1 MNDTE
6 LLQAWASRRDEP
18 AFAELVRRHLGLVH
32 GSALRQVRE
41 PVLAQEVAQAV
52 FLVLAD
58 KAGSLGRDVVLSG
71 WLFRTTR
78 FVAARALRAERRR
91 THHEHQAA
99 AMQRI
104 DLDSPSSTATDRW
117 DEVGPHLDAAL
128 AALPATDRHAVLL
141 RFFEKQPLR
150 AVGDRL
156 GLGEEAAKKRVSRA
170 VEKLRTFL
178 AGKGVVLTAAGLLA
192 LLTEMPSSA
201 APAGLAERIADT
213 VGTGSAGPAATELA
227 KGAARDWFTARLLDV
242 APWFAA
248 ALVLLMAGGAWWAA
262 PTSSAASQ
270 VAAPSA
276 EGTVIPTSAPKSA
289 ASTVL
294 PPPAQV
300 GPSRILLNVRSAEDN
315 RPLIAR
321 GMAIFWTWHD
331 PTRRTEFITD
341 TNGLIEVAV
350 TGPKASDVDV
360 WISAPGH
367 VPVTLRWK
375 RHEFVEPLLLHT
387 CRLQRGQTLQ
397 GIVQDE
403 AGRPVAE
410 AQVQFGSPGMDL
422 GERENIAFH
431 DRFTSVVTD
440 AAGHFRSDQLPAL
453 LGNHTMSYTVSHPDF
468 VRGGGDL
475 SSPASL
481 ATNHLVV
488 LRRGLTV
495 RGRVVG
501 PDGAA
506 VGEAKVR
513 EDHNFVGPHR
523 ETQSASDG
531 SFALGPF
538 AAGAVQLE
546 VSAAGFKTTQQPVGL
561 DAATQEVLV
570 RLVPDDGEKS
580 GWEQGMDRAQTVRIV
595 GTAVDAG
602 SGEPLRSFQVR
613 LDEHRGTAKSFIGQG
628 NGGRFDWPVDM
639 VFFQE
644 FSLEVEADGYE
655 TVASDSRPVRNGT
668 QEFAFRLRR
677 GGNVSGSVVG
687 PDGRPVAG
695 AFVGLNGDGYGF
707 FVRQDGLP
715 MSGNGAPQT
724 ISDAGGRFSLRRQLG
739 AQTVLVVHE
748 LGCTLVPLGEGS
760 LAPIVLRHW
769 GAIEG
774 TLLVGGKPAAGQTVS
789 LGVPLPE
796 DDSIPPG
803 IQAQGNATTDAE
815 GRFRFD
821 RVPAGSF
828 TVSRYFNFNRGGTG
842 PVGIG
847 APHRVEVPAGGVGE
861 ATIGTS
867 GRAVV
872 GRLALA
878 TPVAGHDWRD
888 DLQSLVQV
896 RDDLP
901 PVKPIA
907 GSPGSPEFMK
917 AVRASA
923 RREGQIAKHFLTLQ
937 ADGSFRIDDV
947 PPGNYLL
954 KLRVS
959 TPPKDVTASDADS
972 FFRPELGELERTVVV
987 PDSPDPTT
995 AGPLDLG
1002 VLTIPVKQP

>member
-1 MNDTE
+1 MNDPE
-6 LLQAWASRRDEP
+6 LLQAWATRRDEP
-18 AFAELVRRHLGLVH
+18 AFAEIVRRHLGLVY

-58 KAGSLGRDVVLSG
+58 KAGSLGDGVVLSG

-91 THHEHQAA
+91 THHEQQAA

-104 DLDSPSSTATDRW
+104 DLDAPSSAATDRW

-128 AALPATDRHAVLL
+128 AALPATDRNAVLL

-150 AVGDRL
+150 AVGERL

-170 VEKLRTFL
+170 VEKLRAFL

-201 APAGLAERIADT
+201 APAGLADKIADA

-242 APWFAA
+242 APWFAT

-262 PTSSAASQ
+262 PASSAGNQ
-270 VAAPSA
+270 IVAASTD
-276 EGTVIPTSAPKSA
+276 GTVIPPSS

-294 PPPAQV
+294 PAPAQV

-315 RPLIAR
+315 RPLASR
-321 GMAIFWTWHD
+321 GMAVFWAWRD
-331 PTRRTEFITD
+331 ATRRTEFTTD

-375 RHEFVEPLLLHT
+375 RHEFVEPVLLHT

-397 GIVQDE
+397 GLVQDE

-410 AQVQFGSPGMDL
+410 ARIQFGSPGMDL

-431 DRFTSVVTD
+431 DRFSSVVTD
-440 AAGHFRSDQLPAL
+440 AAGHFHSDQLPAL

-475 SSPASL
+475 RSPATL

-488 LRRGLTV
+488 LRRGWTV
-495 RGRVVG
+495 KGRVVG
-501 PDGAA
+501 PDDAA

-513 EDHNFVGPHR
+513 EDHNYMGPHR
-523 ETQSASDG
+523 ETQSAADG

-538 AAGAVQLE
+538 AAGPVQVE
-546 VSAAGFKTTQQPVGL
+546 VSATGFKTTQQPVVL

-580 GWEQGMDRAQTVRIV
+580 GWDQGMDRAQTVRIV

-628 NGGRFDWPVDM
+628 NSGRFDWPVDM
-639 VFFQE
+639 AFFQE

-655 TVASDSRPVRNGT
+655 AVASDTRPVQNGT
-668 QEFAFRLRR
+668 QEFVFRLRR

-687 PDGRPVAG
+687 PEGRPVAG
-695 AFVGLNGDGYGF
+695 AFIGLNGEGYGF
-707 FVRQDGLP
+707 FVRRDGLP
-715 MSGNGAPQT
+715 VSGNGAPQT
-724 ISDAGGRFSLRRQLG
+724 ITDAAGRFSLRRQLG

-748 LGCTLVPLGEGS
+748 LGCALVPIGEGFR
-760 LAPIVLRHW
+760 APIVLRPW

-774 TLLVGGKPAAGQTVS
+774 TLLVGGKPASGQTVS
-789 LGVPLPE
+789 LGVPLS
-796 DDSIPPG
+796 DNDSMPPG

-821 RVPAGSF
+821 RVPAGLF

-878 TPVAGHDWRD
+878 NPVTGYAWRD

-901 PVKPIA
+901 PVGPTA
-907 GSPGSPEFMK
+907 GFPGSPEFMK
-917 AVRASA
+917 AVRADN
-923 RREGQIAKHFLTLQ
+923 RREAQIAKHFLTLQ

-959 TPPKDVTASDADS
+959 TPPKDVSASDAES
-972 FFRPELGELERTVVV
+972 FFRPELGRMERPIVV
-987 PDSPDPTT
+987 PDSPDPAT

>member
-58 KAGSLGRDVVLSG
+58 KAGSLGDGVVLSG

-91 THHEHQAA
+91 THHEQQAA
-99 AMQRI
+99 AMRSI
-104 DLDSPSSTATDRW
+104 DLDSPSSSATDRW

-156 GLGEEAAKKRVSRA
+156 GVGEEAAKKRVSRA
-170 VEKLRTFL
+170 IEKLRAFL

-201 APAGLAERIADT
+201 APAGLAERIADA

-242 APWFAA
+242 APWFVA
-248 ALVLLMAGGAWWAA
+248 ALVLLMAGGAWWLA
-262 PTSSAASQ
+262 PTSSAGDL
-270 VAAPSA
+270 VAVVSTAGSGDPSPA
-276 EGTVIPTSAPKSA
+276 PTSGA
-289 ASTVL
+289 ATSL

-315 RPLIAR
+315 LPLVAR
-321 GMAIFWTWHD
+321 GMAVFWAWHD
-331 PTRRTEFITD
+331 ATRRTEFITD

-375 RHEFVEPLLLHT
+375 RHEFVEPVLLHT

-397 GIVQDE
+397 GSVQDE

-410 AQVQFGSPGMDL
+410 ARIQFGSPGMDL

-431 DRFTSVVTD
+431 DRFSSVVTD
-440 AAGHFRSDQLPAL
+440 AKGHFQSDQLPAL

-495 RGRVVG
+495 KGRVVG
-501 PDGAA
+501 PDDAP

-513 EDHNFVGPHR
+513 EDHNLMGPHR
-523 ETQSASDG
+523 ETQSAADG

-538 AAGAVQLE
+538 AAGPVGLE
-546 VSAAGFKTTQQPVGL
+546 VSAAGFKTTQQPVAL
-561 DAATQEVLV
+561 EAASREVLV
-570 RLVPDDGEKS
+570 RLVPEDGARSE
-580 GWEQGMDRAQTVRIV
+580 WDRGMDRAQTVRIV
-595 GTAVDAG
+595 GTVVDAG
-602 SGEPLRSFQVR
+602 SGEPVRSFRVR
-613 LDEHRGTAKSFIGQG
+613 LYEHRGTAKSFIGQG
-628 NGGRFDWPVDM
+628 NDGRFDWPVDM
-639 VFFQE
+639 VFFEE
-644 FSLEVEADGYE
+644 FSLEVEADGHE
-655 TVASDSRPVRNGT
+655 AVASDTRPARNGT

-677 GGNVSGSVVG
+677 GSSISGSVVD
-687 PDGRPVAG
+687 PEGRPVGG
-695 AFVGLNGDGYGF
+695 AFVGLNGEGYGF
-707 FVRQDGLP
+707 FVGRDGLP
-715 MSGNGAPQT
+715 VSGNGAQQT
-724 ISDAGGRFSLRRQLG
+724 ITDAGGRFTSRRQLG

-748 LGCTLVPLGEGS
+748 LGCALVPIGEDPR
-760 LAPIVLRHW
+760 APIVLRPW

-774 TLLVGGKPAAGQTVS
+774 TLLVGGKPAPGQTVS
-789 LGVPLPE
+789 LGVPLPD

-803 IQAQGNATTDAE
+803 IQAQGSATTDAE

-821 RVPAGSF
+821 RVPAGAF

-861 ATIGTS
+861 VTIGTS
-867 GRAVV
+867 GRAVT

-878 TPVAGHDWRD
+878 SPVAGYEWRD

-901 PVKPIA
+901 PVRPTA
-907 GSPGSPEFMK
+907 GFPGSPEFMK
-917 AVRASA
+917 SVRADH
-923 RREGQIAKHFLTLQ
+923 RREARIAKHFLTLQ
-937 ADGSFRIDDV
+937 PDGSFRIDDV
-947 PPGNYLL
+947 PPGKYLL

-959 TPPKDVTASDADS
+959 TPPNEVTSSDADS
-972 FFRPELGELERTVVV
+972 FFRPELGKLERQIVV
-987 PDSPDPTT
+987 PDSPDPAA

-1002 VLTIPVKQP
+1002 VLTIPVMQP